1 MVIKSY
7 LEELLF
13 FRLDKEWS
21 QRSELSSLLEQ
32 IQLSQS
38 FGIPPNVLYR
48 YRISGV
54 ADARRTMC
62 GKAPVPSFVA
72 QGIQPHRR
80 RIYETT
86 AASCVGAQI
95 SRGRH

>member
-1 MVIKSY
+1 MKAQTELFCGNQFVVIASC

-13 FRLDKEWS
+13 FRLGKEWS

-38 FGIPPNVLYR
+38 LGIPPNVLYR

-54 ADARRTMC
+54 TNARRTIC
-62 GKAPVPSFVA
+62 GKALFPGFVA
-72 QGIQPHRR
+72 Q
-80 RIYETT
+80 YK
-86 AASCVGAQI
+86 
-95 SRGRH
+95 